1 MTRTS
6 LLWLSRK
13 RLDVRMPV
21 LMKSK
26 ITRLMQK
33 TVDEA
38 LAWLN
43 LDDERGRKSSS
54 YVSDM
59 RYKME
64 AGKDSPILLC

>member
-1 MTRTS
+1 
-6 LLWLSRK
+6 
-13 RLDVRMPV
+13 
-21 LMKSK
+21 
-26 ITRLMQK
+26 MQK